1 MTLLIGDS
9 FGLILDCFWIDW
21 ELINNFILVMGNL
34 SNRILKYLNVDIKN
48 LQNSI
53 KVALHENNKFLMQV

>member
-1 MTLLIGDS
+1 
-9 FGLILDCFWIDW
+9 
-21 ELINNFILVMGNL
+21 MGNL